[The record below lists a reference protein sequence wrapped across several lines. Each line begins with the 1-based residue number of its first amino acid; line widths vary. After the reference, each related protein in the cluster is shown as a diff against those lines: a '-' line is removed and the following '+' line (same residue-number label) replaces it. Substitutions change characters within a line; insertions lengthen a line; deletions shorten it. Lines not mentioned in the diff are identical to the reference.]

1 MTSEERYPKIWKTE
15 ECIRGECLEERTQ
28 HWWSVPAST
37 AFGLISEC
45 YHCHKLKEI
54 HINER

>member
-54 HINER
+54 H